1 MQPLPDL
8 NPGSEVQP
16 ANKSNQNDVDLKPV
30 EEIVGHESDSDDG
43 DTIGLEE
50 LMTKLQDAEMDVH
63 ERLALSQAISKAKK
77 EGILRDFIDKSP
89 NAIVKAHF
97 KDQKAKEDDDSDFM
111 IEEKLKKPKT
121 TAKIKGIKSKR
132 GRPFKVKNKSKVSL
146 LVKAL
151 LEEQVPDAVLLIDHT
166 FQCIKLN

>member
-1 MQPLPDL
+1 MKKLDDAGMDL
-8 NPGSEVQP
+8 IDRN
-16 ANKSNQNDVDLKPV
+16 
-30 EEIVGHESDSDDG
+30 
-43 DTIGLEE
+43 
-50 LMTKLQDAEMDVH
+50 
-63 ERLALSQAISKAKK
+63 ALSIAISKARD
-77 EGILRDFIDKSP
+77 EERLQDFIDKSS

-121 TAKIKGIKSKR
+121 TAKIKGLKSKR

-166 FQCIKLN
+166 F

>member
-1 MQPLPDL
+1 MASSSPVSKTASEEASMQPLPDL

-63 ERLALSQAISKAKK
+63 ERLALS
-77 EGILRDFIDKSP
+77 
-89 NAIVKAHF
+89 
-97 KDQKAKEDDDSDFM
+97 
-111 IEEKLKKPKT
+111 
-121 TAKIKGIKSKR
+121 
-132 GRPFKVKNKSKVSL
+132 
-146 LVKAL
+146 
-151 LEEQVPDAVLLIDHT
+151 
-166 FQCIKLN
+166 